1 VVKGVDP
8 KPDDAGYPTNPEY
21 LNAIGFDPVEANRAI
36 VDAQQLY
43 AALADPQQRAAFLAE
58 YDLQLAAMQ
67 QESGQQQQQPM
78 QRPVMPG
85 QAGYQTGDPGQALQ
99 RALKFG
105 NPVDNWEQAGQV
117 WGQVPAQYL
126 IEQVLSTFPEVD

>member
-1 VVKGVDP
+1 
-8 KPDDAGYPTNPEY
+8 
-21 LNAIGFDPVEANRAI
+21 VEANRAI

-43 AALADPQQRAAFLAE
+43 AALADPDQRAAFLAE
-58 YDLQLAAMQ
+58 YDRQLAAMQ
-67 QESGQQQQQPM
+67 NPNGQQQPM

-85 QAGYQTGDPGQALQ
+85 QAGYQSGDPGAALQ

-105 NPVDNWEQAGQV
+105 NPVDNWQQVGQV

-126 IEQVLSTFPEVD
+126 VEQVLSTFPEVD